1 MKNKKTPSKVV
12 VGMDRIFKKWKI
24 NKTHF
29 LPRAGIYDTR
39 FNHCVN
45 GTMESTPEQ
54 DKQIKRVCKEMAE
67 DLLKI
72 CD

>member
-1 MKNKKTPSKVV
+1 
-12 VGMDRIFKKWKI
+12 MDKIFKKWKI

-45 GTMESTPEQ
+45 GTMESTSEQ
-54 DKQIKRVCKEMAE
+54 DKQIKRVCKEMAA
-67 DLLKI
+67 DLLQI